1 MEKNQVKDI
10 VNKKGFTLVELLIV
24 IALISVLLIIAMPN
38 LIGIFSNS
46 VKSTMKIQEQ
56 EIKDSSLLYLEDFC
70 KNKLSGKT
78 CPNSINRNDDNTYS
92 GQISLQTLIDEE
104 YIEEIEIQKTMYKE
118 GKSYDELEE
127 FLKENNKN
135 NTLKVTNKDN
145 KYIEFILESEIEFIT
160 PGLDKILGNPF
171 YAKVRRV
178 IYYE

>member
-1 MEKNQVKDI
+1 MKDI

-104 YIEEIEIQKTMYKE
+104 YIEEIEIQKTKCD
-118 GKSYDELEE
+118 GCIV
-127 FLKENNKN
+127 FTNNKSEVYL
-135 NTLKVTNKDN
+135 TCKDVYSTDN
-145 KYIEFILESEIEFIT
+145 ASRICNL
-160 PGLDKILGNPF
+160 N
-171 YAKVRRV
+171 
-178 IYYE
+178 